1 MNKKIK
7 SLIQY
12 AIILALVVFL
22 VWWSLASIKP
32 DQWPMIRHSLTHANY
47 WLLLPVVIA
56 LLASHLS
63 RAIRWKILMEPMGY
77 KPKLGNTYMAVLIG
91 YMANLAVPRLGE
103 VLKCT
108 VLARYEK
115 VPADKLVG
123 TIVAERAFDLVCLL
137 IVMVITIVT
146 QTGLIGDYLYE
157 MLASTFGSKTQGF
170 SITRIGLLV
179 GILVV
184 LVAVAIFIFK
194 KFGHIGFI
202 RKARKI
208 LDGIWQG
215 LTSVRLVKKK
225 GWFFFHSLFIW
236 AMYLSSLQVGMYALA
251 ETSDFGLKV
260 SMAVL
265 FSGSI
270 AMIVTPSGIG
280 AYPILVS
287 KTLSLYGLDE
297 AYGKAFG
304 WLLWTVQFFQQLL
317 CGGIALILLPY
328 LNKQKDDHESTTG
341 NRHQDPQPGSS
352 KETGSAMATPQ

>member
-12 AIILALVVFL
+12 AIILTLVVFL
-22 VWWSLASIKP
+22 CWWSLASIKP
-32 DQWPMIRHSLTHANY
+32 DQWPLIKHSLLNANY

-77 KPKLGNTYMAVLIG
+77 KPRLSNTYMAVLIG

-123 TIVAERAFDLVCLL
+123 TIVAERAFDLVCLI

-146 QTGLIGDYLYE
+146 QTGLIGEFLYNL
-157 MLASTFGSKTQGF
+157 MATTFGSKAAAFTPVKLIILA
-170 SITRIGLLV
+170 SILI
-179 GILVV
+179 V
-184 LVAVAIFIFK
+184 LVAGTIFVFK
-194 KFGHIGFI
+194 KFRHNSFIQKI
-202 RKARKI
+202 RKVAE
-208 LDGIWQG
+208 GIWLG
-215 LTSVRLVKKK
+215 LTSVRLIRKK
-225 GWFFFHSLFIW
+225 GWFIFHSLFIW
-236 AMYLSSLQVGMYALA
+236 AMYLASVQIGMYALA
-251 ETSDFGLKV
+251 ETSGFGMKA

-270 AMIVTPSGIG
+270 AMIITPSGIG

-287 KTLSLYGLDE
+287 KTMALYGLNE
-297 AYGKAFG
+297 AYGQAFG
-304 WLLWTVQFFQQLL
+304 WLLWTVQFFQMLI
-317 CGGIALILLPY
+317 CGGIALILLPL
-328 LNKQKDDHESTTG
+328 LNKKNNTHEITSG
-341 NRHQDPQPGSS
+341 NRHQDPQPGRS
-352 KETGSAMATPQ
+352 